1 MPGANSCTICDRALP
16 LCVRSDRRYCSPRCR
31 VWAFR
36 HPGQK
41 RPDYRCGR
49 VPLPNRPGQA
59 QPKTLAQAKAALSD
73 ARKYAA
79 KLEATAR
86 AQNSE
91 ERKLLTALATL
102 RAGMSDVQR
111 DLAAAQD
118 DRAHTQERLNRAE
131 EDRNAKIRESYQ
143 RLRQIERLQRR
154 LRRTENE
161 LHRKQAELSQVQ
173 ADAATAR
180 RGQDR
185 RRAEHE
191 RQLNE
196 AYAELQEMTRGRD
209 ELLTQ
214 IQALTAECDRL
225 RSRSELAQLR
235 DNLTAQIDDL
245 TARAEALT
253 QQVEEAEEEQR
264 KHEDDSAADPPELP
278 PYDSPA
284 GPPPSMVQLLQRRL
298 QDEQARRIAAEERIA
313 QLLNE
318 SEAKSRPRQPHT
330 SPPAPPAAPGLYQ
343 RHAASVGYDFTRDPL
358 LALMRQEVLT
368 SDRYA
373 DWQARHCLRR
383 TARRRDPAQTL
394 DEQAYAAAIAARWRL
409 LDHPHV
415 RLVDRPS
422 WRLLGCLLDERSE
435 AYLRTLTQER
445 IDEMR
450 GCIRGQGQDI
460 QY

>member
-1 MPGANSCTICDRALP
+1 MPATHSCTVCERKLP
-16 LCVRSDRRYCSPRCR
+16 LCVRSDRRFCSSRCR

-59 QPKTLAQAKAALSD
+59 QPKTLAAAQAALSD

-86 AQNSE
+86 AQNAE
-91 ERKLLTALATL
+91 ERKILTELATL
-102 RAGMSDVQR
+102 RTGMSDVQR

-118 DRAHTQERLNRAE
+118 DRAHTQERLDRAE

-143 RLRQIERLQRR
+143 RLRQIERMQRR
-154 LRRTENE
+154 LRRTESE
-161 LHRKQAELSQVQ
+161 LNRKQAELAQVQ
-173 ADAATAR
+173 TEFANAR

-209 ELLTQ
+209 ALLTQ
-214 IQALTAECDRL
+214 IQDLTAECERL
-225 RSRSELAQLR
+225 RSRGELAQLR
-235 DNLTAQIDDL
+235 DDL
-245 TARAEALT
+245 TEQISELTTQAETLREQAE
-253 QQVEEAEEEQR
+253 QAEEEQAQAD
-264 KHEDDSAADPPELP
+264 EDAAGDPTQPPQDDSQ
-278 PYDSPA
+278 A
-284 GPPPSMVQLLQRRL
+284 GPPLSMIQLLQRRL
-298 QDEQARRIAAEERIA
+298 QDEQARRIAAEERIG
-313 QLLNE
+313 QLLSE
-318 SEAKSRPRQPHT
+318 SESSNRHRQPHT
-330 SPPAPPAAPGLYQ
+330 PPPTPLSAAPGQYQ
-343 RHAASVGYDFTRDPL
+343 RHAAAVGYDFTLDPL
-358 LALMRQEVLT
+358 LALMRDEVLV
-368 SDRYA
+368 SDRDA
-373 DWQARHCLRR
+373 DWQARHRPRR
-383 TARRRDPAQTL
+383 AARRRDPAQTL

-409 LDHPHV
+409 VDHPHV
-415 RLVDRPS
+415 CLNDRPT

-435 AYLRTLTQER
+435 AYLLALTQER

-450 GCIRGQGQDI
+450 GAIGEES
-460 QY
+460 

>member
-1 MPGANSCTICDRALP
+1 MPATHSCTVCERKLP
-16 LCVRSDRRYCSPRCR
+16 LCVRSDRRFCSSRCR

-59 QPKTLAQAKAALSD
+59 QPKTLAAAQAALSD

-86 AQNSE
+86 AQSAE
-91 ERKLLTALATL
+91 ERKILAELATL
-102 RAGMSDVQR
+102 RTGMSDVQR

-118 DRAHTQERLNRAE
+118 DRAHTQERLDRAE
-131 EDRNAKIRESYQ
+131 ENRNAKIRESYQ
-143 RLRQIERLQRR
+143 RLRQIERMQRR
-154 LRRTENE
+154 LRRTESE
-161 LHRKQAELSQVQ
+161 LNRKQAELAQVQ
-173 ADAATAR
+173 TEFANTR

-209 ELLTQ
+209 ALLTQ
-214 IQALTAECDRL
+214 IQALTTECERL
-225 RSRSELAQLR
+225 RSRSELGQLR
-235 DNLTAQIDDL
+235 DDL
-245 TARAEALT
+245 TEQISKLTTQAETLR
-253 QQVEEAEEEQR
+253 QQAEQAEEEQAQAD
-264 KHEDDSAADPPELP
+264 EAAAADPTQPQE
-278 PYDSPA
+278 DEKQA
-284 GPPPSMVQLLQRRL
+284 GPPLSMVQLLQRRL

-313 QLLNE
+313 QLLRE
-318 SEAKSRPRQPHT
+318 SEAANRHRQPHT
-330 SPPAPPAAPGLYQ
+330 PPPPTPLSAAPGQYH
-343 RHAASVGYDFTRDPL
+343 RHAIAVGYDFTHDPL
-358 LALMRQEVLT
+358 LALMRDEVVV

-373 DWQARHCLRR
+373 DWQAQHRPRR
-383 TARRRDPAQTL
+383 AARRRDPAQSL

-409 LDHPHV
+409 IDHPHV
-415 RLVDRPS
+415 CLLNRPT

-450 GCIRGQGQDI
+450 GWIREGS
-460 QY
+460 

>member
-1 MPGANSCTICDRALP
+1 MRATRYCSACDKKLAF
-16 LCVRSDRRYCSPRCR
+16 CVRSDRRFCKSSCR

-41 RPDYRCGR
+41 RPDDGCGR
-49 VPLPNRPGQA
+49 VRLPNRPGQG

-91 ERKLLTALATL
+91 ERKLLSALATL

-118 DRAHTQERLNRAE
+118 DRAHTQERLDRAE

-154 LRRTENE
+154 LKRTENE
-161 LHRKQAELSQVQ
+161 LHRKQAELAQVQ
-173 ADAATAR
+173 TDAANAR

-196 AYAELQEMTRGRD
+196 AYAELQELTRGRD

-214 IQALTAECDRL
+214 IQALTAECERL
-225 RSRSELAQLR
+225 RSRSELAQLH
-235 DNLTAQIDDL
+235 DNLTTQIDDL

-253 QQVEEAEEEQR
+253 QQVEEAEEERR
-264 KHEDDSAADPPELP
+264 KHENESAADPSELP
-278 PYDSPA
+278 PDDSPA
-284 GPPPSMVQLLQRRL
+284 APPLSMVQLLQRRL

-313 QLLNE
+313 QLLSE
-318 SEAKSRPRQPHT
+318 SDAASRHRQPHT
-330 SPPAPPAAPGLYQ
+330 PPSPTAPPAAPGQYQ
-343 RHAASVGYDFTRDPL
+343 RHAVSVGYDFTRDPL
-358 LALMRQEVLT
+358 LALMRDEVT
-368 SDRYA
+368 VSDRCA
-373 DWQARHCLRR
+373 DWQALHCLRR

-409 LDHPHV
+409 IDHPHV

-422 WRLLGCLLDERSE
+422 WRLMGCLLDERSE
-435 AYLRTLTQER
+435 RYLLTLTQER

-450 GCIRGQGQDI
+450 GWIGGC
-460 QY
+460 Y